1 VTSNEAPPPHPGESR
16 DALVLPSSLVTRHSS
31 LAADLRRALGPGA
44 VVIDDPGQLECYAYD
59 ASFEAMM
66 APRCPDVVVQP
77 RHTADVSRTLA
88 FSSERGIPVTPRGA
102 ATGQAGGA
110 LPARGG
116 IVLDL
121 SRLNQVVEL
130 DAANLQVLVQ
140 PGIVHADLNDV
151 LARAGLI
158 FPPDPGSS
166 RMCTVG
172 GMVSNNSRGMR
183 AIKYGST
190 GDYVLGLEVVL
201 PDGRVITTG
210 SERSRALQSSSGFEL
225 TRLFVG
231 SEGMLGVI
239 TQMRLRVI
247 PRPRTRGIV
256 MGQFGRLSAA
266 GESVGAVLGAGILPS
281 AIEILDASAI
291 RAVNLYR
298 PEIGLPD
305 AAAILLY
312 EVDGNAPSVAHD
324 ARRIAEVVAPL
335 ADHVEWSDEPKR
347 VAALW
352 EARSV
357 VGAASGQIK
366 PGCAR
371 VYAGEDICVPLTRV
385 PETLQAIQ
393 DLAREHDLTVVTY
406 GHIASGN
413 VHPAP
418 IINVADPEQ
427 VRRVRLFADAVHRLA
442 RRMGGTVTGEHGVG
456 LTRIAYM
463 REEHGP
469 ALDVMWAIKQAL
481 DPRNIMNPGKMFP
494 TEIEARI
501 QNPEG

>member
-1 VTSNEAPPPHPGESR
+1 MSIATRTS
-16 DALVLPSSLVTRHSS
+16 
-31 LAADLRRALGPGA
+31 ALGDRLRARLTTGA

-66 APRCPDVVVQP
+66 APRLPDVVVQP
-77 RHTADVSRTLA
+77 RHTDDVSRTLTFA
-88 FSSERGIPVTPRGA
+88 SEHRLPVTPRGA

-116 IVLDL
+116 IVVDI
-121 SRLNQVVEL
+121 SRMNRLLEL
-130 DAANLQVLVQ
+130 DGSNLQVIVE
-140 PGIVHADLNDV
+140 PGIVHADLNEA
-151 LARAGLI
+151 LARARLI

-201 PDGRVITTG
+201 PDGRVIETG
-210 SERSRALQSSSGFEL
+210 STRSRALQSSSGFEL
-225 TRLFVG
+225 TKLFVG

-239 TQMRLRVI
+239 TRLRLKVI
-247 PRPRTRGIV
+247 PKPRTRGIV
-256 MGQFGRLSAA
+256 MGEFGRLAAA
-266 GESVGAVLGAGILPS
+266 GESVMAVLDAGILPS

-291 RAVNLYR
+291 KAVNIYR
-298 PEIGLPD
+298 PALKLPN
-305 AAAILLY
+305 AEAILLY
-312 EVDGNAPSVAHD
+312 EVDGNASSVAQD
-324 ARRIAEVVAPL
+324 ARKIAEVVTPL
-335 ADHVEWSDEPKR
+335 ADRVEWSDEPKR

-366 PGCAR
+366 PGSAR
-371 VYAGEDICVPLTRV
+371 VYAGEDICVPLLRV
-385 PETLQAIQ
+385 PDTLLAIQ
-393 DLAREHDLTVVTY
+393 RLAQQHDLTVVTY

-413 VHPAP
+413 IHPAP
-418 IINVADPEQ
+418 VINVADPEQ

-442 RRMGGTVTGEHGVG
+442 REMGGTVTGEHGVG

-469 ALDVMWAIKQAL
+469 ALDVMWALKQAL
-481 DPRNIMNPGKMFP
+481 DPHNIMNPGKLFP
-494 TEIEARI
+494 AEFA
-501 QNPEG
+501 G

>member
-1 VTSNEAPPPHPGESR
+1 
-16 DALVLPSSLVTRHSS
+16 
-31 LAADLRRALGPGA
+31 
-44 VVIDDPGQLECYAYD
+44 VIDDPDELECYAYD
-59 ASFEAMM
+59 ASFESMM
-66 APRCPDVVVQP
+66 APRLPDIAVQP
-77 RHTADVSRTLA
+77 RDTDDVSRTLA
-88 FSSERGIPVTPRGA
+88 FATANRIPVTPRGA

-110 LPARGG
+110 LPARRG
-116 IVLDL
+116 IVVDV
-121 SRLNQVVEL
+121 SAMNRVVEV
-130 DAANLQVLVQ
+130 DAANLQVLVE
-140 PGIVHADLNDV
+140 PGIVHADLNDA
-151 LARAGLI
+151 LARSGLI

-190 GDYVLGLEVVL
+190 GDYVLGLEIVL
-201 PDGRVITTG
+201 PDGRVIVTG
-210 SERSRALQSSSGFEL
+210 SIGSRALQSSSGLEL
-225 TRLFVG
+225 TKFFVG

-239 TQMRLRVI
+239 TQLRLKVI
-247 PRPRTRGIV
+247 PRPIARGIV
-256 MGQFGRLSAA
+256 MARFSRLTAA
-266 GESVGAVLGAGILPS
+266 GQSVGVVLAGGILPS

-291 RAVNLYR
+291 KAVNIYR
-298 PEIGLPD
+298 PALQLPD
-305 AAAILLY
+305 AEAILLY
-312 EVDGNAPSVAHD
+312 EVDGNKASVALD
-324 ARRIAEVVAPL
+324 ARRIAELVAPL
-335 ADHVEWSDEPKR
+335 ADAVDWSDEPKR

-357 VGAASGQIK
+357 VGAASGQIR

-385 PETLQAIQ
+385 PETLVAVQ

-413 VHPAP
+413 IHPAP
-418 IINVADPEQ
+418 VIDVANVAE

-469 ALDVMWAIKQAL
+469 ALDVMWALKQAL
-481 DPRNIMNPGKMFP
+481 DPLNIMNPGKMFP
-494 TEIEARI
+494 STES
-501 QNPEG
+501 

>member
-1 VTSNEAPPPHPGESR
+1 MGVATRTS
-16 DALVLPSSLVTRHSS
+16 
-31 LAADLRRALGPGA
+31 ALGDRLRARLTTGA

-66 APRCPDVVVQP
+66 APRLPDVVVQP
-77 RHTADVSRTLA
+77 RHTDDVSRTLA
-88 FSSERGIPVTPRGA
+88 FASEHRLPVTPRGA

-110 LPARGG
+110 LPVRGG
-116 IVLDL
+116 IVVDV
-121 SRLNQVVEL
+121 SGMNRLLEF
-130 DAANLQVLVQ
+130 DGSNLQVIVE
-140 PGIVHADLNDV
+140 PGIVHADLNDA
-151 LARAGLI
+151 LARAKLI

-201 PDGRVITTG
+201 PDGRVIETG
-210 SERSRALQSSSGFEL
+210 STRSRALQSSSGFEL
-225 TRLFVG
+225 TKLFVG

-239 TQMRLRVI
+239 TRLRLKVI
-247 PRPRTRGIV
+247 PKPRTRGIV
-256 MGQFGRLSAA
+256 MGEFGRLTAA
-266 GESVGAVLGAGILPS
+266 GESVVAVLNAGILPS

-291 RAVNLYR
+291 KAVNIYR
-298 PEIGLPD
+298 PGLKLPN
-305 AAAILLY
+305 AEAILLY
-312 EVDGNAPSVAHD
+312 EVDGNAPSVAYD
-324 ARRIAEVVAPL
+324 ARKIAEVVTPL
-335 ADHVEWSDEPKR
+335 ADRVEWSDEPKR

-366 PGCAR
+366 PGSAR
-371 VYAGEDICVPLTRV
+371 VYAGEDICVPLLRV
-385 PETLQAIQ
+385 PDTLLAIQ
-393 DLAREHDLTVVTY
+393 RLAQQHDLTVVTY

-413 VHPAP
+413 IHPAP
-418 IINVADPEQ
+418 VINVADPEQ

-442 RRMGGTVTGEHGVG
+442 REMAGTVTGEHGVG

-469 ALDVMWAIKQAL
+469 ALDVMWTLKQAL
-481 DPRNIMNPGKMFP
+481 DPHNIMNPGKLFP
-494 TEIEARI
+494 AELT
-501 QNPEG
+501 G

>member
-1 VTSNEAPPPHPGESR
+1 VGEPAIAIVKKATSGRGTTSDHGIGLR
-16 DALVLPSSLVTRHSS
+16 TALR
-31 LAADLRRALGPGA
+31 PGA
-44 VVIDDPGQLECYAYD
+44 VVIDAPDQLECYAYD
-59 ASFEAMM
+59 ASFESMM
-66 APRCPDVVVQP
+66 SPRLPDVVVQP
-77 RHTADVSRTLA
+77 RDTDDVSRALA
-88 FSSERGIPVTPRGA
+88 YATAHRIPVTPRGA

-110 LPARGG
+110 LPVRRG
-116 IVLDL
+116 IVVDV
-121 SRLNQVVEL
+121 SGMNRVVEL

-140 PGIVHADLNDV
+140 PGIVHADLNDL
-151 LARAGLI
+151 LARSRLI

-201 PDGRVITTG
+201 ADGRVIVTG
-210 SERSRALQSSSGFEL
+210 SLGSRALQSSSGLEL
-225 TRLFVG
+225 TKFFVG
-231 SEGMLGVI
+231 SEGMLGVL
-239 TQMRLRVI
+239 TQLRLKVI
-247 PRPRTRGIV
+247 PKPLTRGIV
-256 MGQFGRLSAA
+256 MAQFSRLTAA
-266 GESVGAVLGAGILPS
+266 GESVGVVLSGGILPS
-281 AIEILDASAI
+281 AIEILDTSAI
-291 RAVNLYR
+291 KAVNIYR
-298 PEIGLPD
+298 PALKLPD
-305 AAAILLY
+305 AEAILLY
-312 EVDGNAPSVAHD
+312 EVDGNAASVAHD
-324 ARRIAEVVAPL
+324 ARRIAELVAPL
-335 ADHVEWSDEPKR
+335 ADVVDWSDEPKR

-385 PETLQAIQ
+385 PDTLLAIQ
-393 DLAREHDLTVVTY
+393 DLAREHDITVVTY

-418 IINVADPEQ
+418 VINVADPDE

-456 LTRIAYM
+456 LTRAAYM

-469 ALDVMWAIKQAL
+469 ALDVMWALKNTL
-481 DPRNIMNPGKMFP
+481 DPLNIMNPGKMFP
-494 TEIEARI
+494 VSET
-501 QNPEG
+501 